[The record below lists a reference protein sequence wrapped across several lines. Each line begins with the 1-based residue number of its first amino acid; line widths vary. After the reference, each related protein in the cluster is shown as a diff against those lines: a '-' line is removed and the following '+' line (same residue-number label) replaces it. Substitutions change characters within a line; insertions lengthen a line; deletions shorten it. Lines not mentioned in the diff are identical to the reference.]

1 MHIVCIFDTTKQ
13 VSISAFHYL
22 CLYTV
27 AAMYG
32 AGNFESFDGISHTH
46 SDDGDFIVFKTDT
59 GVEIQARLK
68 KGIVFIFIIN
78 DTLLS
83 CDVCFLILLFARLY
97 CRVS

>member
-1 MHIVCIFDTTKQ
+1 MHIVCIFDTTEQ

-32 AGNFESFDGISHTH
+32 AGNFESFDGTSHTH

-83 CDVCFLILLFARLY
+83 CDVCFLILLLARLY
-97 CRVS
+97 CRAS